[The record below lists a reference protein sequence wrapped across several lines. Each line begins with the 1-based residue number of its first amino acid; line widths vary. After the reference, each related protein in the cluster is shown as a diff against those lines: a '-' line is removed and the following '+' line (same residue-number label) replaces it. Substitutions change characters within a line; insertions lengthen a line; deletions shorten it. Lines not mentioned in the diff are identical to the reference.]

1 MLILLHR
8 RHNDLDQVGKV
19 MTGHF
24 RFGGLCV
31 CICQTRTWRLPRKGR
46 CRFFDYKSSLK
57 FFSRAFTNVFFS
69 STVFVCLR

>member
-19 MTGHF
+19 MTEHF
-24 RFGGLCV
+24 RFGGPCV
-31 CICQTRTWRLPRKGR
+31 YLSDSDMALAAKGALQV
-46 CRFFDYKSSLK
+46 FDYKSSLK
-57 FFSRAFTNVFFS
+57 FFSRAFSNVFFS